1 MTIQIPFRACEL
13 VTESAAAIADGPFA
27 LALLEP
33 PPRVYTCPFRVVACT
48 NEGIPYRFTGM
59 RTDASDKA
67 GGNLPIIV
75 EVVRKPLYLMGRQ
88 TVELPVG
95 KGGEMKSFLKGLADY
110 SIDGLEEE
118 IQIERKSKE
127 DLFGTLGGRRDEF
140 EAEIARIG
148 RCKVAAVFVESE
160 WTDIFQNPPSH
171 SRLPPKVI
179 SRTVS
184 SWTQK
189 YPMVHWFFCAGRQ
202 HAEAAVFRHLEM
214 FWRHR
219 QHEHK

>member
-1 MTIQIPFRACEL
+1 MTIQIPASIGEL
-13 VTESAAAIADGPFA
+13 VAESAAAIADDPFA

-33 PPRVYTCPFRVVACT
+33 LPKVYNCPFRIVADT

-59 RTDASDKA
+59 RTDKSD
-67 GGNLPIIV
+67 GDLPIIV
-75 EVVRKPLYLMGRQ
+75 EVIRKPLYLR
-88 TVELPVG
+88 
-95 KGGEMKSFLKGLADY
+95 GLADY

-140 EAEIARIG
+140 EAEISRLNE

-171 SRLPPKVI
+171 SRLPPKVV

-202 HAEAAVFRHLEM
+202 HAESAVFRHLEM
-214 FWRHR
+214 YWRHR
-219 QHEHK
+219 QHRERTLVNDIS